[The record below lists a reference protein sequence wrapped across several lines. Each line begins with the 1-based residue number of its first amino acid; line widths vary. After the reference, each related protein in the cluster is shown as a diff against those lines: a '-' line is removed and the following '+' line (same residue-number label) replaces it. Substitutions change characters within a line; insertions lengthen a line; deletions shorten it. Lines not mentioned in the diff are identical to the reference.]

1 MVNFDPDGGRPTPEV
16 LKAAVRANQN
26 RAGIYA
32 TVTRIGHLAI
42 GQSVVLNH

>member
-32 TVTRIGHLAI
+32 TVTRIGQLAV
-42 GQSVVLNH
+42 GQGILLHR